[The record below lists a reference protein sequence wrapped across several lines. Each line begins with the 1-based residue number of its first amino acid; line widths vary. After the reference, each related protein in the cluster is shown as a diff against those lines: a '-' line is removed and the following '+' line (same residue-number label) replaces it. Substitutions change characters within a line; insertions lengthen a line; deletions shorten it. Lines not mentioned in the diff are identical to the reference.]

1 MTRRAESVSSRAA
14 SSRVAPSRVA
24 RSARL
29 ALLAEVLLVGV
40 LVCLAALPVVTALA
54 SAGAGARALRSL
66 VADGRTPTAR
76 AFAADLVAG
85 LRDPLALALPP
96 LLLVVGA
103 LDVLALLGGLPGGAV
118 LGPAIGLA
126 LVAVVVVLLRCAARW
141 EPGARWSALLA
152 SPPAGVVGAVAV
164 ACALVVVVLVVLQ
177 APGFAVVAPGL
188 LVFASVAVAGR

>member
-1 MTRRAESVSSRAA
+1 MTRRAEAV
-14 SSRVAPSRVA
+14 PSRVA

-54 SAGAGARALRSL
+54 SAGAGARALRGL
-66 VADGRTPTAR
+66 VVGGRTPTAR
-76 AFAADLVAG
+76 GFAADLVAG

-96 LLLVVGA
+96 LLVVVGA

-126 LVAVVVVLLRCAARW
+126 LVAVVVVLLRCAALW

-152 SPPAGVVGAVAV
+152 SPPTGPVGGAAV

-188 LVFASVAVAGR
+188 LVFASVAVVGR